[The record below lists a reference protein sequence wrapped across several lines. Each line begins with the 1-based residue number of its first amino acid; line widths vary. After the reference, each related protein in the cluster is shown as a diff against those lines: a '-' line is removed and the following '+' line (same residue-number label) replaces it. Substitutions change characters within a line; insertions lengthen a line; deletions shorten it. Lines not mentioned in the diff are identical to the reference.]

1 MTKGIDA
8 IASGD
13 HVRARRNGYWHH
25 GIDCGDGAVIHYS
38 GELLH
43 HKNAYVQRIG
53 MAGFSKGGRIEV
65 VPYSL
70 CSDPDTVLK
79 RAESRLRENAYHLLT
94 NNCEHFARWCK
105 TVRSES
111 PQILRALHAAS
122 VVCVAVGTLIV
133 GVATAKWAAGSRVS

>member
-1 MTKGIDA
+1 M
-8 IASGD
+8 ASGD
-13 HVRARRNGYWHH
+13 HVRARRHGYWHH

-43 HKNAYVQRIG
+43 NKNACVQRTG
-53 MAGFSKGGRIEV
+53 MADFSKGGRIEV

-79 RAESRLRENAYHLLT
+79 RAESRLGETAYHILT

-105 TVRSES
+105 TGQPES
-111 PQILRALHAAS
+111 PQILCALRAAS

-133 GVATAKWAAGSRVS
+133 SVAGAKWAAESKRRKAT